1 MNGPT
6 ADIEVGSFIRQWVIA
21 STGSDT
27 VRLDRRAN
35 LWGIIRENLE
45 LLPENWNPLEDRS
58 EYISFELLDSDGEP
72 SYNRAADRKIYTN
85 ELFRC
90 HVNTRAQAT
99 IRKYLENQFR
109 NAFRIYMTS
118 RYADDS
124 REKIRHAISS
134 FLLEYDLPVDATIIS
149 RLSKD
154 WYRWRVKNPE
164 KSPIPIF
171 F

>member
-6 ADIEVGSFIRQWVIA
+6 ADIQVGSFIRQWVI
-21 STGSDT
+21 SNTGSDT
-27 VRLDRRAN
+27 IVLDERTN
-35 LWGIIRENLE
+35 LWGIVRENLE
-45 LLPENWNPLEDRS
+45 LLPQDWAPLTDRS
-58 EYISFELLDSDGEP
+58 EYISIELLDADGA
-72 SYNRAADRKIYTN
+72 SYYNRSQNRKMYTN

-90 HVNTRAQAT
+90 HIGASAQAT

-109 NAFRIYMTS
+109 SVFRVYMTGK
-118 RYADDS
+118 YADGHK
-124 REKIRHAISS
+124 EKIRHAITS
-134 FLLEYDLPVDATIIS
+134 FLLEYDLPVDATIIA

-154 WYRWRVKNPE
+154 WYRHRVKNTE